1 MNQDADY
8 HSVAAGESTVAAPTK
23 EKQPTLDLT
32 TPPTQRRSIFANFW
46 KRSPSS
52 ILCKDSERIVD
63 GEGESDKSTEA
74 RYENKQPPMYLEP
87 SYLGVYNFSPSVPA
101 AVSQTPSSVSPASS
115 SKNLVQSPK
124 LRPKSIL
131 HRHHSLRASYE
142 SHNRSSDAI
151 FGRSK
156 SDFATVP
163 PPPFLEDTSEE
174 SRSIDSEPRKTNRS
188 SVHFDPTITV
198 REVVDRGW
206 SEESS
211 WFSDS
216 ELQAFM
222 RQAVNLSYSSAV
234 HGLRTYSQPAL
245 VEAIAAAHKAGVE
258 HPVMSQARSH
268 SECRSLFTDKILSAS
283 DDDLVVH
290 DCSKDFFKVIRNEV
304 RGILIVDN
312 SITSLKLFKRHLLS
326 MFPEAQ
332 VLLASSGEEA
342 LKLFDVHCD
351 SDQAPSLDIIIVE
364 QNLPTGTVL
373 EDDHSESSNLSGS
386 DLLAIINFVEK
397 HNPDKRRRSLKIG
410 VSVNLSEDC
419 ESLLRSGSDLFWC
432 KPPPKQTNSL
442 RNQILNSL
450 LSKRDKNIFIC
461 DC

>member
-8 HSVAAGESTVAAPTK
+8 HSVAAGESTVAAPPK
-23 EKQPTLDLT
+23 EKKSAFDPT
-32 TPPTQRRSIFANFW
+32 TPSTQRRSIFHTFW
-46 KRSPSS
+46 QRSPSS
-52 ILCKDSERIVD
+52 ISCKDSERIVGGD
-63 GEGESDKSTEA
+63 GDSDKSTEA

-87 SYLGVYNFSPSVPA
+87 SYLGVYNFSPSVP
-101 AVSQTPSSVSPASS
+101 VLSQTPSSVSPESS

-142 SHNRSSDAI
+142 PHDSNRSSDAV

-156 SDFATVP
+156 SDFVTVP

-174 SRSIDSEPRKTNRS
+174 SRSIDSSEPRKSSRS

-198 REVVDRGW
+198 REVVDRGV
-206 SEESS
+206 SEEST

-222 RQAVNLSYSSAV
+222 RQAVDLSYSSAL

-258 HPVMSQARSH
+258 HPVMSQVRSH

-290 DCSKDFFKVIRNEV
+290 DCSKDFFKVIRDEV

-351 SDQAPSLDIIIVE
+351 SDQAPSLDIIVVE
-364 QNLPTGTVL
+364 QNLPT
-373 EDDHSESSNLSGS
+373 ESSNLSGS

-432 KPPPKQTNSL
+432 KPPPKQSNSL

>member
-1 MNQDADY
+1 MNQDAEY
-8 HSVAAGESTVAAPTK
+8 HSVAAGESTVAPTPTK
-23 EKQPTLDLT
+23 EKQPTLDPT

-46 KRSPSS
+46 KRIPSS
-52 ILCKDSERIVD
+52 ISCKDSERVVD
-63 GEGESDKSTEA
+63 DEGDCDKSTEA

-101 AVSQTPSSVSPASS
+101 VVSQTVSPASS

-131 HRHHSLRASYE
+131 HRHHSLRASHE
-142 SHNRSSDAI
+142 SHDRSSDAI

-156 SDFATVP
+156 SDFVTVP

-174 SRSIDSEPRKTNRS
+174 SRSLDSEPRKTSRS

-198 REVVDRGW
+198 REVVDRDV

-216 ELQAFM
+216 ELHAFM
-222 RQAVNLSYSSAV
+222 RQAVKLSYSSAV

-245 VEAIAAAHKAGVE
+245 VEAITAAHKAGVE

-268 SECRSLFTDKILSAS
+268 SECRSLFTDKIFSAS

-290 DCSKDFFKVIRNEV
+290 DCSKDFFKIIRDEV

-364 QNLPTGTVL
+364 QNLPTGPVL